1 MEFYQGWADDVNF
14 NEKTLTIEEAV
25 RRDALYDS
33 QTLPALKKKGQ
44 LFDLKY
50 DKLVV
55 AVGCYSQTFGTPGVR
70 ENAYFLKDVVD
81 AKRIRR
87 RILEC
92 KSLQVLV
99 VFCMDYKSID

>member
-14 NEKTLTIEEAV
+14 NEKRLTIEEAV
-25 RRDALYDS
+25 RRDVVYES
-33 QTLPALKKKGQ
+33 KNGKGKKEKKKGQ
-44 LFDLKY
+44 LFDLTY

-70 ENAYFLKDVVD
+70 EHAYFLKDVVD

-92 KSLQVLV
+92 NSPGFFLYAAMRRL
-99 VFCMDYKSID
+99 Y